1 MSKKKKDNFQKN
13 LALNMQDEIS
23 DLDQKI
29 NESNDNIKRNKRMKK
44 LKISLACLQAIYPYI
59 VSTGIL
65 LGGFKFLEAGYPF
78 VKDNNKNYLVEMKD
92 FDSYNNT
99 RYEQYYDS
107 FLNDLPTSFLKHY
120 GQWEKN
126 DDNTYTREVKS
137 YEIKL
142 DDISEKSEKKLKEIV
157 KNNDENFN
165 LENLFGKPKY
175 EIKETKNNL
184 TEEELNKKDY
194 LQAIL
199 YDLNKD
205 DFILVKESTAFNVG
219 ATIGFIIFLLFLYSE
234 IKSFRKAFNSD
245 FYKRLS
251 LIEERYDISHLED
264 YVKTLEKQKNNY
276 NKSSK

>member
-1 MSKKKKDNFQKN
+1 MIKKEKDNFQKN
-13 LALNMQDEIS
+13 MAMNMQNEIT

-29 NESNDNIKRNKRMKK
+29 SEANDNIKRTKRMKK
-44 LKISLACLQAIYPYI
+44 LKISLACLRAIYPYI

-107 FLNDLPTSFLKHY
+107 FLNGLPTSFLKHY

-137 YEIKL
+137 YVIKL